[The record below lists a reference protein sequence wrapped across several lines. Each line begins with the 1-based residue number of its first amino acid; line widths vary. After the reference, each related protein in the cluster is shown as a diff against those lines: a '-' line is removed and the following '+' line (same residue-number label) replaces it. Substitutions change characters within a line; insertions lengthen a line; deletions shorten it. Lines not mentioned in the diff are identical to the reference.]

1 MDREQKI
8 IRTSILGIGVNLILV
23 AFKAVV
29 GFISGSIAIIL
40 DAVNNLSDALSSVI
54 TIIGTK
60 LANRAPDRKHPY
72 GHGRIEYLAGVLI
85 AVLVLV
91 AGLTSLKE
99 SIEKIL
105 DPTQADYSA
114 ASLVIIV
121 AAIIAK
127 LLMGRYVKGVGE
139 KINASTLV
147 ASGSD
152 ALFDA
157 VLSSSVL
164 LCALLFLF
172 AGLSLEAYVGAVI
185 SGFIIK
191 SGIEMM
197 IETLNEI
204 LGMRADKETTDRIKH
219 LLAEEPEV
227 RGAFDLILH
236 NYGPN
241 KDLASVHL
249 ELPDTMTVRE
259 VDRLTRRVESKIY
272 RETGVILTGVGV
284 YSFNTEDE
292 ETSRIQNEVRRIVL
306 SHDWAVQFHGFYV
319 DTEEKHM
326 SFDAVMSFEIPARE
340 GLQILQQEVSAAFP
354 DYTVEITPDVD
365 VSVTEL

>member
-23 AFKAVV
+23 AFKAIV

-60 LANRAPDRKHPY
+60 LANRAPDRNHPY

-105 DPTQADYSA
+105 DPTQADYSV

-139 KINASTLV
+139 KINADTLV

-157 VLSSSVL
+157 ILS
-164 LCALLFLF
+164 
-172 AGLSLEAYVGAVI
+172 AGTLAAAIISLVGHISLEGWFGAVI

-191 SGIEMM
+191 AGIEMLM
-197 IETLNEI
+197 DTLNSI
-204 LGMRADKETTDRIKH
+204 IGKRADKDLTEALKAKISSF
-219 LLAEEPEV
+219 PQV
-227 RGAFDLILH
+227 RGVYDLTLH
-236 NYGPN
+236 NYGPTQIIGS
-241 KDLASVHL
+241 AHV
-249 ELPDTMTVRE
+249 EVPDDMRAQE
-259 VDRLTRRVESKIY
+259 IHKLTRNISTEVYMEFGIP
-272 RETGVILTGVGV
+272 EILQV
-284 YSFNTEDE
+284 
-292 ETSRIQNEVRRIVL
+292 
-306 SHDWAVQFHGFYV
+306 HGFYV
-319 DTEEKHM
+319 DAEQKTVTFDLVIDFKADREKVQAEM
-326 SFDAVMSFEIPARE
+326 LE
-340 GLQILQQEVSAAFP
+340 ILQKKHP
-354 DYTVEITPDVD
+354 DYQFFVVLDSD
-365 VSVTEL
+365 YSD

>member
-1 MDREQKI
+1 MNREQKI

-23 AFKAVV
+23 AFKAIV

-105 DPTQADYSA
+105 DPTQADYSV

-139 KINASTLV
+139 KINADTLV

-157 VLSSSVL
+157 ILS
-164 LCALLFLF
+164 
-172 AGLSLEAYVGAVI
+172 AGTLAAAIISLVGHISLEGWFGAVI

-191 SGIEMM
+191 AGIEMLM
-197 IETLNEI
+197 DTLNSI
-204 LGMRADKETTDRIKH
+204 IGKRADKDLTEALKAKISSF
-219 LLAEEPEV
+219 PQV
-227 RGAFDLILH
+227 RGVYDLTLH
-236 NYGPN
+236 NYGPTQIIGS
-241 KDLASVHL
+241 AHV
-249 ELPDTMTVRE
+249 EVPDDMRAQE
-259 VDRLTRRVESKIY
+259 IHKLTRNISTE
-272 RETGVILTGVGV
+272 V
-284 YSFNTEDE
+284 YMEFG
-292 ETSRIQNEVRRIVL
+292 IVL
-306 SHDWAVQFHGFYV
+306 TVGIYASNNSDSQAEVIRADVEQAAHKHPEILQVHGFYV
-319 DTEEKHM
+319 DAEQKTVTFDLVIDFKADREKVQAEM
-326 SFDAVMSFEIPARE
+326 LEILRKKHPE
-340 GLQILQQEVSAAFP
+340 YQFFVVLDS
-354 DYTVEITPDVD
+354 DYSD
-365 VSVTEL
+365 

>member
-23 AFKAVV
+23 AFKAIV

-60 LANRAPDRKHPY
+60 LANRAPDRNHPY

-105 DPTQADYSA
+105 DPTQADYSV

-139 KINASTLV
+139 KINADTLV

-157 VLSSSVL
+157 ILS
-164 LCALLFLF
+164 
-172 AGLSLEAYVGAVI
+172 AGTLAAAIISLVGHISLEGWFGAVI

-191 SGIEMM
+191 AGIELLMD
-197 IETLNEI
+197 TLNSI
-204 LGMRADKETTDRIKH
+204 IGKRADKDLTEALKAKISSF
-219 LLAEEPEV
+219 PQV
-227 RGAFDLILH
+227 RGVYDLTLH
-236 NYGPN
+236 NYGPTQIIGS
-241 KDLASVHL
+241 AHV
-249 ELPDTMTVRE
+249 EVPDDMRAQE
-259 VDRLTRRVESKIY
+259 IHKLTRNISTE
-272 RETGVILTGVGV
+272 V
-284 YSFNTEDE
+284 YMEFG
-292 ETSRIQNEVRRIVL
+292 IVL
-306 SHDWAVQFHGFYV
+306 TVGIYASNSSDSQAEDIRADVEQAAREHPEILQVHGFYV
-319 DTEEKHM
+319 DAEQKTVTFDLVIDFKADREKVQAEM
-326 SFDAVMSFEIPARE
+326 LEILRKKH
-340 GLQILQQEVSAAFP
+340 P
-354 DYTVEITPDVD
+354 DYQFFVVLDSD
-365 VSVTEL
+365 YSD

>member
-139 KINASTLV
+139 KINADTLV

-157 VLSSSVL
+157 ILSAGTLAAAVISL
-164 LCALLFLF
+164 LAHV
-172 AGLSLEAYVGAVI
+172 SLEGWFGAVI

-191 SGIEMM
+191 AGIEMLLD
-197 IETLNEI
+197 TLNSI
-204 LGMRADKETTDRIKH
+204 IGKRADKELTEALKEKISSF
-219 LLAEEPEV
+219 PEV
-227 RGAFDLILH
+227 RGVYDLTLH
-236 NYGPN
+236 NYGPTQIIGS
-241 KDLASVHL
+241 AHV
-249 ELPDTMTVRE
+249 ELPDDMRAQE
-259 VDRLTRRVESKIY
+259 IHKLTRNIS
-272 RETGVILTGVGV
+272 TAV
-284 YSFNTEDE
+284 YMEFG
-292 ETSRIQNEVRRIVL
+292 IVL
-306 SHDWAVQFHGFYV
+306 TVGIYASNNSDGQAEAIRADVEKVAQEHPEILQVHGFYV
-319 DTEEKHM
+319 D
-326 SFDAVMSFEIPARE
+326 A
-340 GLQILQQEVSAAFP
+340 QQK
-354 DYTVEITPDVD
+354 
-365 VSVTEL
+365 SVTFDLVIDFKADREQVQSDVLEKLKKKYPEYQFFVVLDSDYSD

>member
-23 AFKAVV
+23 AFKAIV

-54 TIIGTK
+54 TFIGTK
-60 LANRAPDRKHPY
+60 LANRAPDRNHPY

-105 DPTQADYSA
+105 DPTQADYSV

-139 KINASTLV
+139 KINADTLV

-157 VLSSSVL
+157 ILS
-164 LCALLFLF
+164 
-172 AGLSLEAYVGAVI
+172 AGTLAAAIISLVGHISLEGWFGAVI

-191 SGIEMM
+191 AGIELLMD
-197 IETLNEI
+197 TLNSI
-204 LGMRADKETTDRIKH
+204 IGKRADKDLTEALKAKISSF
-219 LLAEEPEV
+219 PQV
-227 RGAFDLILH
+227 RGVYDLTLH
-236 NYGPN
+236 NYGPTQIIGS
-241 KDLASVHL
+241 AHV
-249 ELPDTMTVRE
+249 EVPDDMRAQE
-259 VDRLTRRVESKIY
+259 IHKLTRNISTE
-272 RETGVILTGVGV
+272 V
-284 YSFNTEDE
+284 YMEFG
-292 ETSRIQNEVRRIVL
+292 IVL
-306 SHDWAVQFHGFYV
+306 TVGIYASNSSDSQAEDIRADVEQAAHEHPEILQVHGFYV
-319 DTEEKHM
+319 DAEQKTVTFDLVIDFKADREKVQAEM
-326 SFDAVMSFEIPARE
+326 LEILRKKH
-340 GLQILQQEVSAAFP
+340 P
-354 DYTVEITPDVD
+354 DYQFFVVLDSD
-365 VSVTEL
+365 YSD

>member
-23 AFKAVV
+23 AFKAIV
-29 GFISGSIAIIL
+29 GVISGSIAIIL

-99 SIEKIL
+99 SIEKII
-105 DPTQADYSA
+105 DPTQADYSV

-121 AAIIAK
+121 AAIVAK

-139 KINASTLV
+139 KINADTLV

-157 VLSSSVL
+157 ILS
-164 LCALLFLF
+164 
-172 AGLSLEAYVGAVI
+172 AGTLAAAIISLVGHISLEGWFGAVI

-191 SGIEMM
+191 AGIEMLM
-197 IETLNEI
+197 DTLNSI
-204 LGMRADKETTDRIKH
+204 IGKRADKELTEALKEKITSF
-219 LLAEEPEV
+219 PEV
-227 RGAFDLILH
+227 RGVYDLTLH
-236 NYGPN
+236 NYGPTQIIGS
-241 KDLASVHL
+241 AHV
-249 ELPDTMTVRE
+249 ELPDDMRAQE
-259 VDRLTRRVESKIY
+259 IHKLTRNIS
-272 RETGVILTGVGV
+272 TAV
-284 YSFNTEDE
+284 YMEFG
-292 ETSRIQNEVRRIVL
+292 IVL
-306 SHDWAVQFHGFYV
+306 TVGIYASNNSDGQAEAIRADVEKAAEAHPEILQVHGFYV
-319 DTEEKHM
+319 DAEQKTVTFDLVIDFKADREKVQAEM
-326 SFDAVMSFEIPARE
+326 LEILKKKYPE
-340 GLQILQQEVSAAFP
+340 YQFFVVLDS
-354 DYTVEITPDVD
+354 DYSD
-365 VSVTEL
+365 

>member
-139 KINASTLV
+139 KINADTLV

-157 VLSSSVL
+157 ILSTGTLAAAVISL
-164 LCALLFLF
+164 LAHV
-172 AGLSLEAYVGAVI
+172 SLEGWFGAVI

-191 SGIEMM
+191 AGIEMLLD
-197 IETLNEI
+197 TLNSI
-204 LGMRADKETTDRIKH
+204 IGKRADKELTEALKEKISSF
-219 LLAEEPEV
+219 PEV
-227 RGAFDLILH
+227 RGVYDLTLH
-236 NYGPN
+236 NYGPTQIIGS
-241 KDLASVHL
+241 AHV
-249 ELPDTMTVRE
+249 ELPDDMRAQE
-259 VDRLTRRVESKIY
+259 IHKLTRNIS
-272 RETGVILTGVGV
+272 TAV
-284 YSFNTEDE
+284 YMEFG
-292 ETSRIQNEVRRIVL
+292 IVL
-306 SHDWAVQFHGFYV
+306 TVGIYASNNSDGQAEAIRADVEKEAQEHPEILQVHGFYV
-319 DTEEKHM
+319 D
-326 SFDAVMSFEIPARE
+326 A
-340 GLQILQQEVSAAFP
+340 QQK
-354 DYTVEITPDVD
+354 
-365 VSVTEL
+365 SVTFDLVIDFKADREQVQSDVLEKLKKKYPEYQFFVVLDSDYSD